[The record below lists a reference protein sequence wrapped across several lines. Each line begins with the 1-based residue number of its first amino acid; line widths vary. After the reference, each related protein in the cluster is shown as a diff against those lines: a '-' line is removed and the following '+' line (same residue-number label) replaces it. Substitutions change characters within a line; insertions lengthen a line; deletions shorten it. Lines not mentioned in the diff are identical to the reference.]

1 MAEVEAKLSERAV
14 GGEDQHEDLNLEKS
28 AWPRRRGRR
37 TVEGPEVAASKSGSP
52 KGGDLRV
59 GARGVSKLSAMED
72 RRRRCETRGGA

>member
-52 KGGDLRV
+52 KGGSQGR
-59 GARGVSKLSAMED
+59 ST
-72 RRRRCETRGGA
+72 RCVEAISDGG